1 MKFIPFCYFKLLTEQ
16 EQGSVLLIVQKT
28 KTFFYFRTVLN
39 EYLSF

>member
-28 KTFFYFRTVLN
+28 KTFFFIFVQC
-39 EYLSF
+39 